1 MPLTDINYMTNYYAN
16 GFKSL
21 DKFLEYYQKVVEKMD
36 EYVGLDFNPTKITDQ
51 NVRTKY
57 LIKANSNGIGAA
69 YYAGDHVG
77 VNNASMKTFF
87 EMNWGGLHELAHG
100 YQGSLGKGE
109 MLLGEVSNNILG
121 YYIQTDKSLYDRPGN
136 WLGELPI
143 IEEEKNSGR
152 LSGKNFSEIDT
163 TVRLYMI
170 INLLDTFEK
179 GTTYSKMFSWYR
191 EQLNNGRT
199 MTNQDAYVEAIADI
213 YNINIIPYMEAW
225 GLNISVGLKN
235 KMFNLNYPLINI
247 LADMVSP
254 NLLNTI
260 MTNEN
265 LSKKYSLVK
274 NDILKNNNIKSNL
287 SLEIQ
292 IDDISKLVGKIL
304 LLKDGKNIIEKHK
317 IENST
322 IELANI
328 PAGTYYL
335 QMPIL
340 NGYSQELI
348 YIQVNENSTNY
359 YSYTYENLEETTFD
373 NYLKLQLLGYNYD
386 TIAFQLKFK
395 NNYNKVEISYPN
407 QSKMSGN
414 ESVIIYNSDGSIISQ
429 NYTTGGYFD
438 FNKGTHELDLKPGY
452 KIEIKYPVK
461 YATKVVAYN
470 TLLNN
475 TVPEYYALNSTTT
488 YTVIENGLLREDMDE
503 EIANDIAYNQ
513 LKDYLINIIADYAK
527 NVTENELNNKNINFD
542 KKSYIIDAYNQLRDI
557 DKEPFTDLINAIKR
571 GGIPQI
577 TINTDNLEFDLG
589 TSIDLYSL
597 IKATDNEDGNIDK
610 TSTKI
615 ITDFNAEKPGIYDI
629 KYEVSDSD
637 NNIATYTLQI
647 TILESEENNKDEDNG
662 ITNPPAVDDDNESDN
677 DVVPPTSNDDL
688 FNKLFSFKN
697 L

>member
-100 YQGSLGKGE
+100 NQGSLGKGE

-225 GLNISVGLKN
+225 GLNISVELKN

-438 FNKGTHELDLKPGY
+438 
-452 KIEIKYPVK
+452 
-461 YATKVVAYN
+461 
-470 TLLNN
+470 
-475 TVPEYYALNSTTT
+475 
-488 YTVIENGLLREDMDE
+488 
-503 EIANDIAYNQ
+503 
-513 LKDYLINIIADYAK
+513 
-527 NVTENELNNKNINFD
+527 

-597 IKATDNEDGNIDK
+597 IKATDNEDGNIDIDK

-647 TILESEENNKDEDNG
+647 IILESEENNKDEDNG

-677 DVVPPTSNDDL
+677 DAVPPASDDENSINNESTSNGTSDKIIIEHSDIENSEGNEIVEIPKTSKIKFIFIIL
-688 FNKLFSFKN
+688 VILSICLTSFLVLKIYKKKY
-697 L
+697 

>member
-414 ESVIIYNSDGSIISQ
+414 ESVIIYNYDGSIISQ
-429 NYTTGGYFD
+429 NYTTGGY
-438 FNKGTHELDLKPGY
+438 
-452 KIEIKYPVK
+452 
-461 YATKVVAYN
+461 
-470 TLLNN
+470 
-475 TVPEYYALNSTTT
+475 
-488 YTVIENGLLREDMDE
+488 
-503 EIANDIAYNQ
+503 
-513 LKDYLINIIADYAK
+513 
-527 NVTENELNNKNINFD
+527 FD

-597 IKATDNEDGNIDK
+597 IKATDNEDGNIDIDK

-677 DVVPPTSNDDL
+677 DAVPPTSNDDL
-688 FNKLFSFKN
+688 FNKLFSIKN

>member
-287 SLEIQ
+287 SLKIQ

-348 YIQVNENSTNY
+348 YIQVSENSTNY

-414 ESVIIYNSDGSIISQ
+414 ESVIIYNYDGSIISQ
-429 NYTTGGYFD
+429 NYTTGGY
-438 FNKGTHELDLKPGY
+438 
-452 KIEIKYPVK
+452 
-461 YATKVVAYN
+461 
-470 TLLNN
+470 
-475 TVPEYYALNSTTT
+475 
-488 YTVIENGLLREDMDE
+488 
-503 EIANDIAYNQ
+503 
-513 LKDYLINIIADYAK
+513 
-527 NVTENELNNKNINFD
+527 FD

-597 IKATDNEDGNIDK
+597 IKATDNEDGNIDIDK

-647 TILESEENNKDEDNG
+647 IILESEENNKDEDNG

-688 FNKLFSFKN
+688 FNKLFSIKN

>member
-225 GLNISVGLKN
+225 GLNISVELKN

-438 FNKGTHELDLKPGY
+438 
-452 KIEIKYPVK
+452 
-461 YATKVVAYN
+461 
-470 TLLNN
+470 
-475 TVPEYYALNSTTT
+475 
-488 YTVIENGLLREDMDE
+488 
-503 EIANDIAYNQ
+503 
-513 LKDYLINIIADYAK
+513 
-527 NVTENELNNKNINFD
+527 

-597 IKATDNEDGNIDK
+597 IKATDNEDGNIDIDK

-677 DVVPPTSNDDL
+677 DVVPPASNDDL
-688 FNKLFSFKN
+688 FNKLFSIKN

>member
-1 MPLTDINYMTNYYAN
+1 
-16 GFKSL
+16 
-21 DKFLEYYQKVVEKMD
+21 
-36 EYVGLDFNPTKITDQ
+36 
-51 NVRTKY
+51 
-57 LIKANSNGIGAA
+57 
-69 YYAGDHVG
+69 
-77 VNNASMKTFF
+77 
-87 EMNWGGLHELAHG
+87 
-100 YQGSLGKGE
+100 
-109 MLLGEVSNNILG
+109 
-121 YYIQTDKSLYDRPGN
+121 
-136 WLGELPI
+136 
-143 IEEEKNSGR
+143 
-152 LSGKNFSEIDT
+152 
-163 TVRLYMI
+163 
-170 INLLDTFEK
+170 
-179 GTTYSKMFSWYR
+179 
-191 EQLNNGRT
+191 
-199 MTNQDAYVEAIADI
+199 
-213 YNINIIPYMEAW
+213 
-225 GLNISVGLKN
+225 
-235 KMFNLNYPLINI
+235 
-247 LADMVSP
+247 
-254 NLLNTI
+254 
-260 MTNEN
+260 
-265 LSKKYSLVK
+265 
-274 NDILKNNNIKSNL
+274 
-287 SLEIQ
+287 
-292 IDDISKLVGKIL
+292 
-304 LLKDGKNIIEKHK
+304 
-317 IENST
+317 
-322 IELANI
+322 
-328 PAGTYYL
+328 
-335 QMPIL
+335 MPIL

-597 IKATDNEDGNIDK
+597 IKATDNEDGNIDIDK

-677 DVVPPTSNDDL
+677 DVVPPASNDDL
-688 FNKLFSFKN
+688 FNKLFSIKN

>member
-1 MPLTDINYMTNYYAN
+1 
-16 GFKSL
+16 
-21 DKFLEYYQKVVEKMD
+21 
-36 EYVGLDFNPTKITDQ
+36 
-51 NVRTKY
+51 
-57 LIKANSNGIGAA
+57 
-69 YYAGDHVG
+69 
-77 VNNASMKTFF
+77 
-87 EMNWGGLHELAHG
+87 MNWGGLHELAHG

-143 IEEEKNSGR
+143 IEEDKNSGR

-274 NDILKNNNIKSNL
+274 NDILKKNNVKSNL

-292 IDDISKLVGKIL
+292 IDDISKLVEKIL
-304 LLKDGKNIIEKHK
+304 LLKDGKNIIEKYK

-328 PAGTYYL
+328 PVGTYYL

-348 YIQVNENSTNY
+348 YIQVSENSTNY

-414 ESVIIYNSDGSIISQ
+414 ESVIIYNYDGSIISQ
-429 NYTTGGYFD
+429 NYTTGGY
-438 FNKGTHELDLKPGY
+438 
-452 KIEIKYPVK
+452 
-461 YATKVVAYN
+461 
-470 TLLNN
+470 
-475 TVPEYYALNSTTT
+475 
-488 YTVIENGLLREDMDE
+488 
-503 EIANDIAYNQ
+503 
-513 LKDYLINIIADYAK
+513 
-527 NVTENELNNKNINFD
+527 FD

-597 IKATDNEDGNIDK
+597 IKATDNEDGNIDIDK

-647 TILESEENNKDEDNG
+647 IILESEENNKDEDNG

-677 DVVPPTSNDDL
+677 DAVPPTSNDDL
-688 FNKLFSFKN
+688 FNKLFSIKN